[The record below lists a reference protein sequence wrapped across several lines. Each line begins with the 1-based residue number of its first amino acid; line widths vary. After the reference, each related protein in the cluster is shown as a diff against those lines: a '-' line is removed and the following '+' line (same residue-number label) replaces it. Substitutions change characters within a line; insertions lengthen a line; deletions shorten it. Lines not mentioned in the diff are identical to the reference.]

1 MSTGSPV
8 TRHEDIRKQQL
19 AAQLFSGVTEKPR
32 LSAGRGQTR
41 RITKNPGKTKTIAA
55 DHGLPSADDRTL
67 SSPGTSSKTVDKS
80 NVDLLLGIE
89 NTEACD
95 IEKEKAFSKEDE
107 LLPSLNETVDILSSS
122 RGDGTSGY
130 TQESVDSDTP
140 LAMITSG
147 TGGGYQATEKVRHLL

>member
-8 TRHEDIRKQQL
+8 TRHEDLRKQQL

-32 LSAGRGQTR
+32 FSAGRGQTS
-41 RITKNPGKTKTIAA
+41 RITKNPGKTKTISA
-55 DHGLPSADDRTL
+55 DHGLSSADDRTL
-67 SSPGTSSKTVDKS
+67 SSPRTSLKTVDKS

-89 NTEACD
+89 NTEVCD

-107 LLPSLNETVDILSSS
+107 LLPSLNETVNISSS
-122 RGDGTSGY
+122 SDGTSGY
-130 TQESVDSDTP
+130 TQESVDSDTH

-147 TGGGYQATEKVRHLL
+147 TGDGYQTTEKVRHLL